1 MKLVRDTCEEL
12 QSSTFSILFHPIKE
26 QLMTVDS
33 AQMLGNSLRFSCQ
46 MKFLLYLR
54 NVEISFLKFLY
65 MLHSLEF
72 VIECAVSNRLS
83 ID

>member
-33 AQMLGNSLRFSCQ
+33 AQMLGNSLRLISGVFSTGATGAIAP
-46 MKFLLYLR
+46 
-54 NVEISFLKFLY
+54 VI
-65 MLHSLEF
+65 LEQ
-72 VIECAVSNRLS
+72 S
-83 ID
+83 ITVTAL